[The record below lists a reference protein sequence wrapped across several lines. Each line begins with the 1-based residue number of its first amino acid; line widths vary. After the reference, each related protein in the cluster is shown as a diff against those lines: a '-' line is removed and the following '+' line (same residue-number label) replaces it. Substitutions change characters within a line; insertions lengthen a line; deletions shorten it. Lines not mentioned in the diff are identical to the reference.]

1 MESLVIFLISFFT
14 SALIGGVVA
23 KILMGIWLFFNNKKV

>member
-1 MESLVIFLISFFT
+1 MEKLVVFLVSFFA

-23 KILMGIWLFFNNKKV
+23 KILMGIWLFFDNKRV

>member
-1 MESLVIFLISFFT
+1 MENLVVFLVSFFT